1 MRKLQERL
9 YEKLSEYSPRRVVLA
24 STVVASLLSIP
35 TVYLLFALFGESYT
49 LFVFCITLAMP
60 VLIAPV
66 IVFLILRI
74 VKHLNYYKKY
84 LELEIEK
91 SKQKDMVLFE
101 QARFAVMGEMLAN
114 ISHQWKQPLNTVGL
128 AIVSLRTSQNEEGR
142 ERYYDIM
149 EDNINYLATTIDD
162 FSSFFD
168 QRTHLEI
175 RSIEDILKE
184 IRSIVGVYMDN
195 KNIDLDVKIENAL
208 GEVKL
213 ASSIAQVLLNLINN
227 AKDAF
232 EREQNKKE
240 IHLAFE
246 TLQNGLRILCCD
258 NGKGIPPEIQ
268 TKIYD
273 PYFTTKSKKRGSGIG
288 LYMSRQIIQKLFDG
302 TIELQK
308 NPRYATCFA
317 VEIPFSQNCVLQK
330 KGR

>member
-1 MRKLQERL
+1 MKKMQDLF
-9 YEKLSEYSPRRVVLA
+9 YAKLSEYSPARVVLA
-24 STVVASLLSIP
+24 CTVIALVLSVP
-35 TVYLLFALFGESYT
+35 TVYLLFVLFGEPYS
-49 LFVFCITLAMP
+49 LFVFCLTFTMP
-60 VLIAPV
+60 VFIAPV

-195 KNIDLDVKIENAL
+195 KKIDLDVKIENAL

-232 EREQNKKE
+232 DREQNKKE

-308 NPRYATCFA
+308 NPRYSTCFA
-317 VEIPFSQNCVLQK
+317 IDIPFSPNCVLQK
-330 KGR
+330 KER